1 MILDA
6 AFGVLL
12 VIAIIIGWRGG
23 LIGRLGA
30 WIGFAIGALAAARWT
45 TDGVNAL
52 NIDGEYQRLAAGAF
66 AVLFSGVIGHAI
78 GWRLARGLRN
88 LVPRPIRWL
97 LSD

>member
-52 NIDGEYQRLAAGAF
+52 NIDGGIS
-66 AVLFSGVIGHAI
+66 V
-78 GWRLARGLRN
+78 
-88 LVPRPIRWL
+88 WL
-97 LSD
+97 QEPLQFCFQELSDTQLVGD